1 MSLLQDAAGLAVF
14 LLAATTLL
22 LLLHLSW
29 RWTLVAIVLQYVAVA
44 WLVSLNWSIG
54 LAAVKLVVGWMAG
67 AVLTAS
73 QAGSLTQ
80 REVPSGRIFR
90 GLAGGLVLIVIYV
103 LVTGVNDWFQIDQ
116 TVLHGALVLLGMG
129 LLQIGLT
136 NDPLRTVV
144 GLLTFL
150 AGFEVLYAALGLS
163 VLVAGLLALV
173 NLSLALACA
182 YLVVEPG
189 SREAG

>member
-14 LLAATTLL
+14 IMAVTTVL

-29 RWTLVAIVLQYVAVA
+29 RWTLLAIGLQYLAVA
-44 WLVSLNWSIG
+44 WLVSLSWPIG

-73 QAGSLTQ
+73 QAGSQAQ
-80 REVPSGRIFR
+80 RELSSGRIFR
-90 GLAGGLVLIVIYV
+90 ALAGGLVLIVIYV
-103 LVTGVNDWFQIDQ
+103 LVPSINGWLRIDQ
-116 TVLHGALVLLGMG
+116 TVLHGALLLLGMG
-129 LLQIGLT
+129 LLQLGLT
-136 NDPLRTVV
+136 NDPLRVVV

-150 AGFEVLYAALGLS
+150 AGFEVLYAVLERS
-163 VLVAGLLALV
+163 VLVAGLLAMV

-189 SREAG
+189 TQEVG